1 MREVSVVRCG
11 DYSPETARRALEEAL
26 GPLGGLD
33 WVKQGMRVAVKANLV
48 APMKPESAATTHPAL
63 LSALADML
71 TERGAAVVIG
81 DSPGGPF
88 SGAYLSHVYAACGLK
103 SLVRPGVELNGDFSE
118 RQVEYPEGLQAKRFA
133 ATGYLLE
140 ADAVINFCK
149 LKAHGMMGMSAA
161 VKNLFGMIPGTL
173 KPEYHYRYPNER
185 DFADMLIDLNGFL
198 KPRLCLVDAVVAM
211 EGNGPT
217 AGRPRKVGALLAG
230 TDPYKLDLAC
240 AVLLGLKK
248 ENVPTLEAAFR
259 RGLAPAD
266 ISGVEVAGDLDPLKV
281 PDFDNIL
288 SLHGI
293 HFEQKNL
300 GPLGSLVS
308 GVIRAAMCS
317 RPMLKPEKCIQCG
330 LCERTCPAHVIEMK
344 PKPRID
350 RKKCIHCFCCQEF
363 CPKGALVVH
372 RPLIARVLHRE
383 THTKEA

>member
-1 MREVSVVRCG
+1 MH
-11 DYSPETARRALEEAL
+11 
-26 GPLGGLD
+26 
-33 WVKQGMRVAVKANLV
+33 VAVKANLV

-71 TERGAAVVIG
+71 TERGAEVVIG

-103 SLVRPGVELNGDFSE
+103 ELARPGVRLNDDFSE
-118 RQVEYPEGLQAKRFA
+118 VQAEYSEGGQPRRFA
-133 ATGYLLE
+133 ATGYLLK
-140 ADAVINFCK
+140 ADAVINFAK

-173 KPEYHYRYPNER
+173 KPEYHYRFQSER
-185 DFADMLIDLNGFL
+185 EFADLLIDLNWFL
-198 KPRLCLVDAVVAM
+198 KPRLNLVDAVVAM

-217 AGRPRKVGALLAG
+217 AGRPRKVGALLASE
-230 TDPYKLDLAC
+230 DPFALDVAC
-240 AVLLGLKK
+240 AEILGLKK
-248 ENVPTLEAAFR
+248 ENVPTLERAFE

-266 ISGVEVAGDLDPLKV
+266 ITGVQVAGDLAALRV

-293 HFEQKNL
+293 HFEQKNM
-300 GPLGSLVS
+300 GPLGGLVS
-308 GVIRAAMCS
+308 GVIRSAMCS
-317 RPMLKPEKCIQCG
+317 RPELMPEKCIQCG
-330 LCERTCPAHVIEMK
+330 LCARTCPAHVIEMK

-372 RPLIARVLHRE
+372 RPLIARALHRE
-383 THTKEA
+383 KRTKEA